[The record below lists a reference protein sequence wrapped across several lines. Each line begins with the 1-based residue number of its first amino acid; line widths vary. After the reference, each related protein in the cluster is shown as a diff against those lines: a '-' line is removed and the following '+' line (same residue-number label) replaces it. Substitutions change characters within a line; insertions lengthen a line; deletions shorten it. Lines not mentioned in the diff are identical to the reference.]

1 MKRFLT
7 GLMALLLFLL
17 PVKAQDEE
25 VSLFSPGAGTAA
37 TPAAAPAPSALPD
50 RTPAPQPPD
59 AAGARDELI
68 DRIIENARALFDKAK
83 GRPQRAHYSGDIY
96 VCKNFTVHLFREN
109 SGDFR
114 MAAFPDQ
121 ALVIPNNLSKEDSR
135 PFSYGI
141 AWEAVAPEAGNPF
154 EAAHSFY
161 YDSGQSK
168 EQNRERALAFMREV
182 KRGDFF
188 QMSANYQYGVGAHS
202 LIFTRDYD
210 PESDSVTWTDS
221 NMNGTKR
228 GGLRYGYVQFDAV
241 REIGW
246 FVDAFCQR
254 GRGATLY
261 RLREDIVKR

>member
-1 MKRFLT
+1 MKRCLT
-7 GLMALLLFLL
+7 LLFVLLLFFV
-17 PVKAQDEE
+17 PAAAEEE
-25 VSLFSPGAGTAA
+25 VSLFSPAPGM
-37 TPAAAPAPSALPD
+37 AAPAASPV
-50 RTPAPQPPD
+50 PAPSPEAPSP
-59 AAGARDELI
+59 APALSGGARDELI
-68 DRIIENARALFDKAK
+68 SRIIENARALSDRAK
-83 GRPQRAHYSGDIY
+83 GRPQRAHYAGDIY

-114 MAAFPDQ
+114 MAAYPDVP
-121 ALVIPNNLSKEDSR
+121 LVIPNNLDKEASK

-141 AWEAVAPEAGNPF
+141 AWEDIPAEAGNPF
-154 EAAHSFY
+154 TAAHSFY

-168 EQNRERALAFMREV
+168 QENRERALAFMREV

-188 QMSANYQYGVGAHS
+188 QMSASYQYGVGAHS